1 MKRNKQKRQGT
12 NENLAETER
21 NDKTVTSAPADR
33 PQPEKER
40 VPVETKFVAET
51 AVDSSPIRDRVA
63 DDTAKPVVSAS
74 YGRTKI
80 EVFRRGTVTELVI
93 DGKVYAEHKGA
104 GEDNY
109 GISARYRGV
118 DITSEYRNQFLYF
131 TQSISVNGKIVAE
144 TQNIL

>member
-1 MKRNKQKRQGT
+1 MKRNKQKRQET
-12 NENLAETER
+12 NDNLAETEQ
-21 NDKTVTSAPADR
+21 NGIAAVSAPADR
-33 PQPEKER
+33 PQREECAPAEMT
-40 VPVETKFVAET
+40 VETET

-63 DDTAKPVVSAS
+63 DDTAKPVVSAK
-74 YGRTKI
+74 YGKSKI

-118 DITSEYRNQFLYF
+118 DVTSEYRNQFLYF
-131 TQSISVNGKIVAE
+131 TQSISVNGKVVAE
-144 TQNIL
+144 SQNIL

>member
-1 MKRNKQKRQGT
+1 MKRNKQKRQET
-12 NENLAETER
+12 NDNLAETEQ
-21 NDKTVTSAPADR
+21 NGIAAVSAPADR
-33 PQPEKER
+33 PQQEECAPA
-40 VPVETKFVAET
+40 VMTVETET

-63 DDTAKPVVSAS
+63 DDTAKPVVSAK
-74 YGRTKI
+74 YGKSKI

-118 DITSEYRNQFLYF
+118 DVTSEYRNQFLYF
-131 TQSISVNGKIVAE
+131 TQSISVNGKVVAE
-144 TQNIL
+144 SQNIL

>member
-1 MKRNKQKRQGT
+1 MKRNKQKRQET
-12 NENLAETER
+12 NENLAETEQ
-21 NDKTVTSAPADR
+21 NGIAAVSAPADR
-33 PQPEKER
+33 PQQEKECAAA
-40 VPVETKFVAET
+40 ETKAETET

-63 DDTAKPVVSAS
+63 DDTAKPVVSAK
-74 YGRTKI
+74 YGKSKI

-118 DITSEYRNQFLYF
+118 DVTSEYRNQFLYF
-131 TQSISVNGKIVAE
+131 TQSISVNGKVVAE
-144 TQNIL
+144 SQNIL

>member
-1 MKRNKQKRQGT
+1 MKRNKQKRQET
-12 NENLAETER
+12 NDNLAAETEQ
-21 NDKTVTSAPADR
+21 NGIAAVSAPADR
-33 PQPEKER
+33 PHQEECAPA
-40 VPVETKFVAET
+40 ETKAEVET

-63 DDTAKPVVSAS
+63 DDTAKPVVSAK
-74 YGRTKI
+74 YGKSKI

-118 DITSEYRNQFLYF
+118 DVTSEYRNQFLYF
-131 TQSISVNGKIVAE
+131 TQSISVNGKVVAE
-144 TQNIL
+144 SQNIL

>member
-1 MKRNKQKRQGT
+1 MKRNKQKRQET
-12 NENLAETER
+12 NENLAETEQ
-21 NDKTVTSAPADR
+21 NGIAAVSAPADR
-33 PQPEKER
+33 PQQEECAPA
-40 VPVETKFVAET
+40 ETKAETET

-63 DDTAKPVVSAS
+63 DDTAKPVVSAK
-74 YGRTKI
+74 YGKSKI

-118 DITSEYRNQFLYF
+118 DVTSEYRNQFLYF
-131 TQSISVNGKIVAE
+131 TQSISVNGKVVAE
-144 TQNIL
+144 SQNIL